1 MPTHTA
7 LQLLTIRLAILKA
20 ALERRIRLAAAT
32 SLQRSRAVRIRR
44 HPANG
49 AVSFHGQ
56 RVPVGVRRRA
66 GVEER
71 AGADAAVDA
80 GVTHRVVAAEGRGE
94 AAQQARGVVL
104 AGGFG
109 ALVGEFGVG

>member
-1 MPTHTA
+1 MPAHAA
-7 LQLLTIRLAILKA
+7 LQLLTLRLAILKA
-20 ALERRIRLAAAT
+20 ALQRRIRLAATTA
-32 SLQRSRAVRIRR
+32 LQRHRAVRIRR

-49 AVSFHGQ
+49 AVSLHRQ
-56 RVPVGVRRRA
+56 RVPAGVRQRA

-71 AGADAAVDA
+71 AGADAAVGA
-80 GVTHRVVAAEGRGE
+80 GVAQRVVAAEGGGV
-94 AAQQARGVVL
+94 AAQQAGGVVL